1 MNQIKIC
8 VKFDPFPETIS
19 ISQLKILEK
28 YMRFKGGAIK
38 VKLPFK
44 ILGEFGGKHQFL
56 NISSKKG
63 E

>member
-28 YMRFKGGAIK
+28 YMRFKRGG
-38 VKLPFK
+38 
-44 ILGEFGGKHQFL
+44 
-56 NISSKKG
+56 NKG
-63 E
+63 EIAI